1 LCGSC
6 QGAFSGPARPFKLAI
21 IARNH
26 VRRREAPVADSRFAQ
41 FASSDP
47 TGPDPAGP
55 DAAFWDQRVYFDGVP
70 RRRREIVPTLAA
82 TPYMTERA
90 ARLLLATAQV
100 AGAEPAVKP
109 PAAWFHS
116 YPTVYTTSTA
126 SSPRRGRGR
135 RRLRRGRRPTGGSN
149 GSAIGISG

>member
-1 LCGSC
+1 M
-6 QGAFSGPARPFKLAI
+6 
-21 IARNH
+21 
-26 VRRREAPVADSRFAQ
+26 ADSRLAQ

-47 TGPDPAGP
+47 AGP
-55 DAAFWDQRVYFDGVP
+55 DTAFWDQRVYFDGVP

-100 AGAEPAVKP
+100 AGAEPAVQP
-109 PAAWFHS
+109 PVAWFGS
-116 YPTVYTTSTA
+116 YPTVHSA
-126 SSPRRGRGR
+126 SPAVSPRRGRR
-135 RRLRRGRRPTGGSN
+135 RKRPRRGRRPASGSG